1 MPNPFSASNLN
12 SNGSSRSAGKM
23 SSYAKA
29 MMAWLINLATPGIS
43 TVTKDRIV
51 RAVRAFKMPQSCE
64 RMPDLYFS

>member
-1 MPNPFSASNLN
+1 
-12 SNGSSRSAGKM
+12 M